1 MNSPAVSLRKL
12 TKSYG
17 KNRGIVDISFD
28 IYPGEVFGFLG
39 PNGAGKSTAIRT
51 LLGLI
56 SATSGTAEILGQD
69 ALKNSAELRA
79 QVGYLPGALSL
90 NSNYTAWELLH
101 QFAKLRNVDCTASI
115 QDLASRLKLDLHKKI
130 GELSKG
136 NRQKVGVIQAF
147 MHLPKVL
154 FLDEP
159 TSGLDPLAQRE
170 FEKILDEVKARGG
183 ALMLSSHVLS
193 EVEHLADTVA
203 VINDGKLLVVDRV
216 ANLKA
221 KALRHLD
228 LSFDT
233 PVAVSVFDGIA
244 AVKSIESHGTTI
256 SCEVVGSEHEI
267 LKRAVEHGV
276 VAVQSHEPS
285 LEEIFLRLVESPTA
299 Q

>member
-101 QFAKLRNVDCTASI
+101 QFAKLRNIDCTASI

-183 ALMLSSHVLS
+183 AVMLSSHVLS

-228 LSFDT
+228 LSFDS

-244 AVKSIESHGTTI
+244 AVKAIGSHGTTI